1 GRSRGGRAGGA
12 AGRDRGGAGPV
23 TPSTA
28 TAAAATAAPQ
38 DQARAGADR
47 GPGAMY
53 RVLVADAI
61 SAEGLAPLH
70 ADGRFEVVERT
81 GLKGEDLAAA
91 LEGCD
96 AVIVRSSTRI
106 TADSLARADRLK
118 VIGRAGVGVDNIDV
132 AAATER
138 GIAVLNAPSGNTIS
152 AAELTFALLL
162 AAVRRVPA
170 ADRSMRAGEWDR
182 ESFNGIELH
191 GKTLGLVGAG
201 RIGGEVARR
210 ARAFGMRVVAYD
222 PHVNEE

>member
-1 GRSRGGRAGGA
+1 PRHRAEHPRARGLPLADGHDDPPARGLDRPEARRGAARTRLRRRDGLRQDEGGDVPHRPHGRSHRGRAGGA

-106 TADSLARADRLK
+106 TAESLARADRLK
-118 VIGRAGVGVDNIDV
+118 VIGRAGVGVDN
-132 AAATER
+132 
-138 GIAVLNAPSGNTIS
+138 
-152 AAELTFALLL
+152 
-162 AAVRRVPA
+162 
-170 ADRSMRAGEWDR
+170 
-182 ESFNGIELH
+182 
-191 GKTLGLVGAG
+191 
-201 RIGGEVARR
+201 
-210 ARAFGMRVVAYD
+210 
-222 PHVNEE
+222 

>member
-1 GRSRGGRAGGA
+1 AGRAARPDPRGDDGGALGAARGDGAPDLGVGGRDARPRHRAEHPRARGLPRADGHDDPPARGLDRAEAGRGAARARLPRRDGLRRGEGGDVPHRPHGGSHGGRAGGA

-23 TPSTA
+23 TPSAA
-28 TAAAATAAPQ
+28 TAAAATAAQ
-38 DQARAGADR
+38 DQARTGADG

-106 TADSLARADRLK
+106 TADSLARAD
-118 VIGRAGVGVDNIDV
+118 
-132 AAATER
+132 
-138 GIAVLNAPSGNTIS
+138 
-152 AAELTFALLL
+152 
-162 AAVRRVPA
+162 
-170 ADRSMRAGEWDR
+170 
-182 ESFNGIELH
+182 
-191 GKTLGLVGAG
+191 
-201 RIGGEVARR
+201 
-210 ARAFGMRVVAYD
+210 
-222 PHVNEE
+222 